1 MDLTKCHCKSPGFCP
16 IFNRTMGTNPP
27 DWRWCQRTNT
37 EDRQSFYNILSKAPP
52 PAKKKLA
59 ELIVEFK
66 DDPQKLFLY
75 YLTQHNRHHRCSL
88 AATEQQKKNLK
99 ILNYFDNQSKLN
111 DSFDNVEIRMSYCSP
126 FILLCIIGKHKPN
139 TLEISEKYLTF
150 FLLRFSLNKAG
161 RRGILLLIETQ
172 SQLSLSDSHHLLNTS
187 RASALSRP
195 NALCSSRGAPIIFME
210 PLSRKSSRNS
220 KYSCMS
226 ILLLPDTGVRFL
238 V

>member
-99 ILNYFDNQSKLN
+99 ILNYFNNQSKLN
-111 DSFDNVEIRMSYCSP
+111 NGFDNVEILCLGHSQKQ
-126 FILLCIIGKHKPN
+126 FDTILD
-139 TLEISEKYLTF
+139 
-150 FLLRFSLNKAG
+150 
-161 RRGILLLIETQ
+161 LI
-172 SQLSLSDSHHLLNTS
+172 
-187 RASALSRP
+187 
-195 NALCSSRGAPIIFME
+195 
-210 PLSRKSSRNS
+210 
-220 KYSCMS
+220 
-226 ILLLPDTGVRFL
+226 
-238 V
+238 